1 LLRVLMQTNHSV
13 DETRLTLTDQM
24 RVRFKGLLDTIGTF
38 LNRLG
43 INPNTLTM
51 IGLAGNF
58 IGALFLAQGKFLIG
72 GLIILSMGPVDALDG
87 TMARLRGEPSDFG
100 GFVDSVV
107 DRYSELIIFGGLLIY
122 YIHADNPLLV
132 SLTFI
137 AAAGSFLVPYVRA
150 RAEALGFNA
159 KVGILTR
166 MERFLILTPSLVLS
180 IPWLGIGIVAL
191 FANITAFQRIFSVRK
206 QAREMENE

>member
-1 LLRVLMQTNHSV
+1 MQTNHSV
-13 DETRLTLTDQM
+13 EEPRITLTDQM
-24 RVRFKGLLDTIGTF
+24 RARFKGLLDAIGTF

-58 IGALFLAQGKFLIG
+58 IGAFFLAQGKFLLG
-72 GLIILSMGPVDALDG
+72 GLIVLAMGPVDALDG
-87 TMARLRGEPSDFG
+87 TMARLRGEPSDWG
-100 GFVDSVV
+100 AFVDSVV
-107 DRYSELIIFGGLLIY
+107 DRYSELIIYAGLTVY
-122 YIHADNPLLV
+122 YIRAGDPLLV

-137 AAAGSFLVPYVRA
+137 AAAGSFLVPYIRA
-150 RAEALGFNA
+150 RAEGLGFNA

-180 IPWLGIGIVAL
+180 IPWLGIGLVAI
-191 FANITAFQRIFSVRK
+191 FANITALQRIFSVRK
-206 QAREMENE
+206 QAREMESK

>member
-1 LLRVLMQTNHSV
+1 MQTNHSV

-24 RVRFKGLLDTIGTF
+24 RVRFKGVLDTIGTF

-58 IGALFLAQGKFLIG
+58 IGAFFLAQGKFLIG

-87 TMARLRGEPSDFG
+87 TMARLRGEPSEFG

-107 DRYSELIIFGGLLIY
+107 DRYSELIIYGGLLVY
-122 YIHADNPLLV
+122 YINADNPLLI
-132 SLTFI
+132 SLTFV

-150 RAEALGFNA
+150 RAEGLGFNA